1 MNMGWAMLIFSM
13 GFATGALVVV
23 VGLLLA
29 RARRES
35 LRNGDR
41 FLARLGAIGA
51 QRFVEVG
58 QD

>member
-1 MNMGWAMLIFSM
+1 MLIFSM
-13 GFATGALVVV
+13 GFASGALVVV

-29 RARRES
+29 RVKRET
-35 LRNGDR
+35 LGRGDR

-51 QRFVEVG
+51 QRFVGVE